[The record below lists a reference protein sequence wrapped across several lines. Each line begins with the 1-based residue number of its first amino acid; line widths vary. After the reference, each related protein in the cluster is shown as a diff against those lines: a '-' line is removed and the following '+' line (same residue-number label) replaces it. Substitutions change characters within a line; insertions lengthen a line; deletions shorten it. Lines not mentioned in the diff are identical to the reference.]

1 MYRVESMMFFSE
13 SLNLQIN
20 RSINQTLGDA
30 NTWRIFVIC
39 LVVFGIAIIIGN
51 IFAKILV
58 WIAQA
63 VAVKADTSS
72 TQERNIQLR
81 RVETY
86 LSVITAIL
94 RIVIMMVA
102 IYIALRIIAPQNSG
116 IVTTIGAGTV
126 FAVIAAG
133 TVSPLVRDIAYGAL
147 MIIERWY
154 SVGDFIRVV
163 PFPDDVSGVVERVT
177 LRATKIRNLNGDVI
191 WVHNQYIQGVRTT
204 PRGSRALA
212 LDVFVN
218 DLDSG
223 LELVDSVIK
232 TLPITPTMIV
242 RPVEITEK
250 EKLSSSLWRIE
261 VIAQTAPER
270 EWLIEDFMVKSL
282 KEGDE
287 QRPGARVIAY
297 GPIVHN
303 ADSTAEKRYR
313 RAVNSNRKVAPKKQH
328 LYYPTS
334 RKSSSLSNDDQS

>member
-1 MYRVESMMFFSE
+1 MVFFSE
-13 SLNLQIN
+13 SLNSQIN
-20 RSINQTLGDA
+20 HSINQTIGDA
-30 NTWRIFVIC
+30 NTWRVFGIC
-39 LVVFGIAIIIGN
+39 LVVFGVAIIIGN

-86 LSVITAIL
+86 LSVITAVL
-94 RIVIMMVA
+94 RIIIMIAGV
-102 IYIALRIIAPQNSG
+102 YIALRIIAPQNSG
-116 IVTTIGAGTV
+116 LVTTIGAGTV

-147 MIIERWY
+147 MIVERWY

-163 PFPDDVSGVVERVT
+163 PFTDDVSGVVERVT
-177 LRATKIRNLNGDVI
+177 LRATKLRNLNGDVI

-204 PRGSRALA
+204 PRGIRTLA
-212 LDVFVN
+212 LDIFVS
-218 DLDSG
+218 DCDAG
-223 LELVDSVIK
+223 LELIDAVTK
-232 TLPITPTMIV
+232 TLPISPTMIV
-242 RPVEITEK
+242 RPVEITEQ
-250 EKLSSSLWRIE
+250 EKLSASLWRIE

-270 EWLIEDFMVKSL
+270 EWLIEGFMVKNL
-282 KEGDE
+282 LEADE
-287 QRPGARVIAY
+287 QRKGPKKIITY

-313 RAVNSNRKVAPKKQH
+313 RAVNANRSPATKKQH
-328 LYYPTS
+328 LRPRQAS
-334 RKSSSLSNDDQS
+334 KKQQQPPPPVSL